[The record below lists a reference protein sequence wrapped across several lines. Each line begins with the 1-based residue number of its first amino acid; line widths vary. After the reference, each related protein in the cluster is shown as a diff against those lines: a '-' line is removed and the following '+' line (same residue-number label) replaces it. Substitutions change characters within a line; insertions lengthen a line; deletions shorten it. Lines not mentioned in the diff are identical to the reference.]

1 MPNGEADPAPQVA
14 GDSTVGDD
22 LRKLIQGEKQ
32 TAEPQAIGT
41 DLRALVQGKAEPDQ
55 YGFLNIDTIMGGGAQ
70 EQDAPSDDSAAPAPS
85 PEPEQYGFLDIGM
98 VSGGESTTPSM
109 ADHEAAA
116 KKQGQ
121 RIEPMGNLL
130 SNHLPTGAKA
140 VMTPEA
146 WETRRRMMKALT
158 DIGIDPVESSTNYI
172 PLLGGFELTDGQYNE
187 RLMAQFKEAF
197 RLPDTASITQ
207 LQEIEDRIAMS
218 QAHSIINLYR
228 QDMAENPD
236 DPFHAHDLIL
246 APYAPMPLDPD
257 DPEKGLVYPDLPDAE
272 QSRAFMEA
280 INARREL
287 GDQDTHVFIAALYD
301 RALRGLTFDKI
312 GVGNALEAAESVFGD
327 GMTAEDAEMFQRM
340 MAKAVDERG
349 FAGALAAEGANF
361 LPALIPIG
369 KLAGGVRAGA
379 MKAGMSA
386 AAAQK
391 LATPLSLGLYG
402 GIAAEGDVEDRLK
415 AAGTSA
421 AFGIVSPAIANRVSD
436 ALRRFPSF
444 IQHGAAEAIG
454 FMGASAAVHGGEVS
468 GQQALMDGILG
479 GFLGVLS
486 NRSGR
491 VAKGNARDATRNV
504 RDAAERAEVAR
515 RATDPATIEATGE
528 VNAAREAQ
536 TQDVVRGTSERA
548 AEGEVAVGAW
558 PRAEGGDLT
567 GEAVP
572 RREARERTR
581 HVRTQ
586 PVADALGEYRNSA
599 HSRMNEAL
607 RGEGSPEYRE
617 RAEQV
622 RKAVDEAPPL
632 PEPRIHYRGIKA
644 SQLEAMGGRDQF
656 LANLERAASEGGEI
670 RLPGLQSTSTVPG
683 VAMRFTDADAPIMF
697 EILSDR
703 GLPVDRFGAARGES
717 EVVLGHDWAYRVE
730 RVERGKN
737 ATVVSLRHVPEP
749 AKAQDA
755 TVRGEPQR
763 QAQEAIEVAEATEPA
778 IKPIEGT
785 ASEKIDLD
793 GLARDIEAFSGTESP
808 DATRPLP
815 RQAGAVDITE
825 VPKLPW
831 KLARKI
837 TGKTRDAVE
846 AINRVGNNLVRLSF
860 TGNAE
865 AVKFLAGQAGRIP
878 GVSGLVQRGRAAA
891 EAAKLRLDGL
901 QTGRVFNDA
910 LAEMEYGKDLAALQ
924 SDATVHTFAK
934 VPTGERGILGRKKYR
949 AANDFEMANVNAFL
963 EGQVTAEQM
972 RDRGIHEDLIR
983 EAERGRKLRLDNHE
997 ALHKAGLISDESYR
1011 SYKEVG
1017 PTRTDYSEFLEAEL
1031 ADPGSGGLKVPKNEL
1046 KRDAAVT
1053 VTWKDG
1059 GRKRH
1064 RKFFA
1069 RDHGGSRVAAMN
1081 AAERFYNE
1089 LKSASESGDRNR
1101 ARKVLGDDAVEVEMT
1116 DLGRRLT
1123 GTKGRITDVESLPQ
1137 ERRGDKIEH
1146 PAFRHSRTLMLQE
1159 AMLGRRRMQQ
1169 RLAADPSQVRSGKKV
1184 RQPDGSFKWEPP
1196 DDLPENFNPV
1206 PIPDDP
1212 RYGPLA
1218 GKFVR
1223 QGIRGEIEGQ
1233 FGPRNGAGWAALKA
1247 IDAATSQWKIGKTI
1261 ANPAT
1266 HARNMM
1272 GNVFF
1277 AELAGLSFMRPE
1289 DTQHFLDAMKV
1300 LRARKATDPGFNL
1313 MAALTKMG
1321 VGRNNGISNEAGAL
1335 MDYITRLEGRSMK
1348 SRWEQMWADA
1358 RKGRLFEAMGGKG
1371 FDLARAAYEFE
1382 DVVYKVA
1389 YALQQLRKGKTLA
1402 EAGRLTN
1409 RYFPNYNQNPAA
1421 RAMQGRS
1428 LGKHLARASFLP
1440 PFLSFTAEAMRI
1452 MSVHSVERPFSLAMG
1467 TTLLSGITKAAMESL
1482 GLTDEDMKRLRE
1494 NGPSWSVPGS
1504 AVVPLLP
1511 WVDSDGKLRVIDT
1524 QFINPGAEFFLAME
1538 ALTQGKKAPA
1548 LGGRGETGAYLDF
1561 INNPVLA
1568 PVQDLFRNQSRFF
1581 GSDIVP
1587 EGLDDPAM
1595 RWEHRLKYLL
1605 ESWAPSFTPGVG
1617 RSFQRLKEGVTG
1629 ETIKKGSGAPNR
1641 HGDTR
1646 GLFEAV
1652 ADTIGGLRTRPI
1664 NPTREQQEA
1673 LRSVGFRMMAKKRA
1687 LRSALRRGDEA
1698 EADQIRQEMRELAA
1712 EAERM
1717 GQPLSEN
1724 LLRFDPEAE
1733 K

>member
-391 LATPLSLGLYG
+391 LATPLSLALYG

-504 RDAAERAEVAR
+504 RDAAERAEV
-515 RATDPATIEATGE
+515 
-528 VNAAREAQ
+528 
-536 TQDVVRGTSERA
+536 
-548 AEGEVAVGAW
+548 
-558 PRAEGGDLT
+558 L
-567 GEAVP
+567 
-572 RREARERTR
+572 
-581 HVRTQ
+581 
-586 PVADALGEYRNSA
+586 
-599 HSRMNEAL
+599 
-607 RGEGSPEYRE
+607 
-617 RAEQV
+617 
-622 RKAVDEAPPL
+622 
-632 PEPRIHYRGIKA
+632 
-644 SQLEAMGGRDQF
+644 
-656 LANLERAASEGGEI
+656 
-670 RLPGLQSTSTVPG
+670 
-683 VAMRFTDADAPIMF
+683 
-697 EILSDR
+697 
-703 GLPVDRFGAARGES
+703 
-717 EVVLGHDWAYRVE
+717 LGHDWTYRVE
-730 RVERGKN
+730 RVEDTNHG
-737 ATVVSLRHVPEP
+737 TVISLRHVPEP

-793 GLARDIEAFSGTESP
+793 GLARDIEAFSGAESP

-865 AVKFLAGQAGRIP
+865 AVKFLASQAGRIP

-949 AANDFEMANVNAFL
+949 PANDFEMANVNAFL

-972 RDRGIHEDLIR
+972 RDRGVHEDLIR

-1069 RDHGGSRVAAMN
+1069 RDHGGWAINAQI
-1081 AAERFYNE
+1081 AAEKFYNE
-1089 LKSASESGDRNR
+1089 LKSAAESGDRNR

-1123 GTKGRITDVESLPQ
+1123 GTEGRITDVESLPQ

-1233 FGPRNGAGWAALKA
+1233 FGARNGAGWAALKA